1 MDEKTN
7 ELLEELGQKIDIVA
21 ALLLRSVPKN
31 IEGLSLK
38 EQIRL
43 LKGFGVRPVDMA
55 KIIGKSQNHINKEL
69 VAIRKE
75 K

>member
-1 MDEKTN
+1 MDEQSK
-7 ELLEELGQKIDIVA
+7 EILKELGQKLDIVA
-21 ALLLRSVPKN
+21 ALLLKLVPKD
-31 IEGLSLK
+31 IDGLSLK
-38 EQIRL
+38 EQIKL

-75 K
+75 E